1 MLQSSDSRLT
11 HTTPVFESLEERLN
25 RHPELK
31 AKIESL
37 VSVVENAEGNLIK
50 ASEAEQRVIEEIRQL
65 GQSALQSW
73 ATQQNQKQQEQFIQ
87 GNPKAQRTRKK
98 TSIGIVASA
107 QSQL

>member
-1 MLQSSDSRLT
+1 MLQSSDPRLVR
-11 HTTPVFESLEERLN
+11 TTPVFESLEDRLN

-73 ATQQNQKQQEQFIQ
+73 ATQQNQKQQDQFIQ
-87 GNPKAQRTRKK
+87 GNPEAQRTRKK
-98 TSIGIVASA
+98 
-107 QSQL
+107 LLL